1 MYPVPGALHTS
12 LQIIIKTASG
22 ATSLSN
28 EMFTW
33 PQGKKLGR
41 RGGLGALKKKKK
53 KQISSI
59 FFSFFFLKKTK
70 VITRLSLW
78 GSVQRSTQ
86 TALLFF

>member
-41 RGGLGALKKKKK
+41 RGGLGALKKKTD
-53 KQISSI
+53 I
-59 FFSFFFLKKTK
+59 FNFFFFFL
-70 VITRLSLW
+70 
-78 GSVQRSTQ
+78 
-86 TALLFF
+86 FEED

>member
-41 RGGLGALKKKKK
+41 RGGLGALKKKK
-53 KQISSI
+53 IDI
-59 FFSFFFLKKTK
+59 FNFFSFFFLKKTK
-70 VITRLSLW
+70 VITRLS
-78 GSVQRSTQ
+78 
-86 TALLFF
+86 

>member
-53 KQISSI
+53 TDI
-59 FFSFFFLKKTK
+59 FNFFFFFL
-70 VITRLSLW
+70 
-78 GSVQRSTQ
+78 
-86 TALLFF
+86 FEED

>member
-41 RGGLGALKKKKK
+41 RDGLGALKKKTD
-53 KQISSI
+53 I
-59 FFSFFFLKKTK
+59 FNFFFFFL
-70 VITRLSLW
+70 
-78 GSVQRSTQ
+78 
-86 TALLFF
+86 FEED